1 MPVTIADL
9 WIPDVWISHLQER
22 QATFPSVF
30 TSGIVTRNAQLDAIA
45 SGAGVSAIIP
55 FFKDITDQADEIQV
69 ENAAPVTDNGQPS
82 GKMVAPI
89 LNRQTKN
96 SVTALS
102 GQVSGSDPL
111 GAIIGQMTDRRLKQ
125 RNTTLIAMMRGLFAS
140 AGAANAAGA
149 LTANRY
155 AGGAGGTE
163 IFIEDGNA
171 AVAANLISPD
181 VFIYSKALMGENA
194 DDLKNGVFLCHPNIK
209 ARLESLDSLNF
220 KRITLPS
227 ELPFDI
233 STYRDIP
240 IITSSKLARAGATTG
255 LVYDSY
261 LIARGTVG
269 YGEKPQL
276 GDVVDPA
283 SLQYWRN
290 PDLNNEYIY
299 DRTRFVMHVNGT
311 KWVGAP
317 VGESAANSEL
327 QAAAN
332 WQLSWQTANR
342 IGAVCFR
349 TN

>member
-9 WIPDVWISHLQER
+9 WIPDVWISQMQEK

-30 TSGIVTRNAQLDAIA
+30 TSGIVTRTPQLDTIA
-45 SGAGVSAIIP
+45 SGAGVSANIP

-69 ENAAPVTDNGQPS
+69 ENTAPVTDNGQPS
-82 GKMVAPI
+82 GKMVATI

-111 GAIIGQMTDRRLKQ
+111 GVIISQLVERRLKQ
-125 RNTTLIAMMRGLFAS
+125 RNTTLIATLRGLFAS

-149 LTANRY
+149 LIANRY

-163 IFIEDGNA
+163 IFVEDGA
-171 AVAANLISPD
+171 AVTAANLITPD
-181 VFIYSKALMGENA
+181 VFIYSKALMGEQA
-194 DDLKNGVFLCHPNIK
+194 DDLKNGVFLCHPNVK

-220 KRITLPS
+220 KRTTLPS

-233 STYRDIP
+233 ATYRDIP
-240 IITSSKLARAGATTG
+240 IITSSKLVRAGGVSG

-261 LIARGTVG
+261 LIAKGTVG
-269 YGEKPQL
+269 YGEKAQA
-276 GDVVDPA
+276 GDVVDVA

-290 PDLNNEYIY
+290 PDLNNEFIY
-299 DRTRFVMHVNGT
+299 DRTRFVLHVNGT
-311 KWVGAP
+311 KWVGNPA
-317 VGESAANSEL
+317 GESAANAEL
-327 QAAAN
+327 QAAGN